1 MFGTS
6 TDWEFD
12 DMDAAEAMA
21 EKMWP
26 TLKSAGALTFR
37 FIKTGDNTVRSF
49 ITWPDAATAQASID
63 KMRAKAL
70 DQVRGKVV
78 KATAGELMTDYG

>member
-26 TLKSAGALTFR
+26 AMKAAGALTFR
-37 FIKTGDNTVRSF
+37 AMQTGDNTVRSF
-49 ITWPDAATAQASID
+49 ITWPDAATAQAAID
-63 KMRAKAL
+63 KMRTEAL
-70 DQVRGKVV
+70 QQVSGKVV
-78 KATAGELMTDYG
+78 KATAGEIMTDYS

>member
-37 FIKTGDNTVRSF
+37 SIKTGDNTVRSF